1 MFNKDYEVYRE
12 EVGEHNRWLFLNRQ
26 GKGFMDPTGYIDL
39 ENYVRINPEDKKK
52 GQVLWKLK
60 YNEAPHFDMGA
71 TLDDSESDGEGHAEV
86 DDLLT
91 MFGRMLNAGDE
102 RFYQMKFRTF
112 SEAKL
117 RSVKNPGGDFLVK
130 IKAKGF
136 VTRQVKI
143 TWTKDEE
150 GNTQRNVS
158 INDNEYVTKISYKI
172 KNAADGA
179 TIDRFDLYHKSDS
192 EMRWDCGAFKARLE
206 AGWLGSKP
214 HEIKTKPGVDPGFGL
229 LFAHVCM
236 TEFAPREIKKDLKP
250 DWNLCPGYINPYAF

>member
-1 MFNKDYEVYRE
+1 MTRARIQKGPCHFVVKSCSMFNKDYEVYRD

-60 YNEAPHFDMGA
+60 YNEKPHFDMGV

-86 DDLLT
+86 DDLLDL
-91 MFGRMLNAGDE
+91 FGRMINAGDE

-214 HEIKTKPGVDPGFGL
+214 HEIKTKPESTPVS
-229 LFAHVCM
+229 
-236 TEFAPREIKKDLKP
+236 
-250 DWNLCPGYINPYAF
+250 AFSSRTCA

>member
-1 MFNKDYEVYRE
+1 
-12 EVGEHNRWLFLNRQ
+12 
-26 GKGFMDPTGYIDL
+26 
-39 ENYVRINPEDKKK
+39 
-52 GQVLWKLK
+52 
-60 YNEAPHFDMGA
+60 
-71 TLDDSESDGEGHAEV
+71 
-86 DDLLT
+86 
-91 MFGRMLNAGDE
+91 
-102 RFYQMKFRTF
+102 MKFRTF

-143 TWTKDEE
+143 RGRRMKKA
-150 GNTQRNVS
+150 NTQRNVS

-214 HEIKTKPGVDPGFGL
+214 HEIKTKPGVDPGFGPL
-229 LFAHVCM
+229 RARVHDGIR
-236 TEFAPREIKKDLKP
+236 TERDQKGSRP
-250 DWNLCPGYINPYAF
+250 DWNLCPGYINPYTS

>member
-1 MFNKDYEVYRE
+1 
-12 EVGEHNRWLFLNRQ
+12 
-26 GKGFMDPTGYIDL
+26 
-39 ENYVRINPEDKKK
+39 
-52 GQVLWKLK
+52 
-60 YNEAPHFDMGA
+60 
-71 TLDDSESDGEGHAEV
+71 
-86 DDLLT
+86 
-91 MFGRMLNAGDE
+91 
-102 RFYQMKFRTF
+102 MKFRTF

-143 TWTKDEE
+143 TWTKDAE
-150 GNTQRNVS
+150 GNTHASVS

-214 HEIKTKPGVDPGFGL
+214 HESRRNRSRPRFRPSL
-229 LFAHVCM
+229 RHVCM
-236 TEFAPREIKKDLKP
+236 TEFAPREILKDLKP
-250 DWNLCPGYINPYAF
+250 DWNLCPGYINPYTS